1 MWQAGVENESQA
13 ERPNASAFENIHLG
27 ATEDLPAATGSAPNL
42 RNSSEGK
49 TCMYAKMYMYVNTNK
64 RSKY

>member
-13 ERPNASAFENIHLG
+13 EGPNASAFENIHLG
-27 ATEDLPAATGSAPNL
+27 ATEDLPAASAPNL

-49 TCMYAKMYMYVNTNK
+49 TSIYAKIYMYVNTNK

>member
-13 ERPNASAFENIHLG
+13 EGPNASAFENIHLG
-27 ATEDLPAATGSAPNL
+27 ATEDLPAASAPNL

-49 TCMYAKMYMYVNTNK
+49 TSIYAKI
-64 RSKY
+64 